1 MFGKIKLAQGSISIG
16 DQKIEI
22 KRLREWFEYLRGD
35 VRRKIVGDTLQILP
49 APAKGYGVKLMMVRL
64 EEDIVIAPGNRVEGF
79 LTVPIEVSVR
89 AGEVEVDR
97 FPLGGEKYAL
107 YGTLERGVIV
117 RYSRGS
123 IQEKPNGIGV
133 LKVKLIN
140 RGTSWGRV
148 DRIVFPLLDVMYYTK
163 DRAFY
168 PLVEVIVDKDIEVV
182 NTGEPPMDGLSVVG
196 ELKKLSFKMRW

>member
-16 DQKIEI
+16 DQIINI
-22 KRLREWFEYLRGD
+22 KKTGEWFEYLRGN
-35 VRRKIVGDTLQILP
+35 VRKKIIGDILQILP

-64 EEDIVIAPGNRVEGF
+64 EEEIVIAPGSRVEGF
-79 LTVPIEVSVR
+79 LTVPVEVSVR

-97 FPLGGEKYAL
+97 FSLGREKYAL

-123 IQEKPNGIGV
+123 LQEKPNGIGV
-133 LKVKLIN
+133 LKVRIIN
-140 RGTSWGRV
+140 KGTSWGKV

-168 PLVEVIVDKDIEVV
+168 PLVEVIVDKGIEAI